1 MFTNDDGAIQGA
13 EDAFTDCLNAVAILA
28 ILKSKANSFPPSSV
42 VVEQYRPPIGKF
54 IIELPAGLVDEG
66 ETPEQAAIRELEE
79 ETGYNASSLAAR
91 PLHY

>member
-1 MFTNDDGAIQGA
+1 RWVTLKKIKYTDA
-13 EDAFTDCLNAVAILA
+13 EGHEVYYLLLCTVAILA
-28 ILKSKANSFPPSSV
+28 ILKSKANSFSPSSV

-79 ETGYNASSLAAR
+79 ET
-91 PLHY
+91 

>member
-1 MFTNDDGAIQGA
+1 MLTNDDGAIQGA

-28 ILKSKANSFPPSSV
+28 ILKSKANSFSPSSV

-79 ETGYNASSLAAR
+79 ETGYNTSSLAAR